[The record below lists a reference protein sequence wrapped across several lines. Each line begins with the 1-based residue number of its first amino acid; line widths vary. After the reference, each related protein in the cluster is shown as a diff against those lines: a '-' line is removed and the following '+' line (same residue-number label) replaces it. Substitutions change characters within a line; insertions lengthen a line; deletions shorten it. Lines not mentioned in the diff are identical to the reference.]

1 MMNYKTNIKARK
13 RIMID
18 TNTKII
24 ESNKFL
30 KERHKW
36 NWRQEIGKEIDAE
49 DLQKLGVQI

>member
-1 MMNYKTNIKARK
+1 MNYKTNIKARK

-24 ESNKFL
+24 ESKKFP

-36 NWRQEIGKEIDAE
+36 NWRDELGKELSDEDIKNLGIDY
-49 DLQKLGVQI
+49 

>member
-1 MMNYKTNIKARK
+1 MNYKTNIKARK

-24 ESNKFL
+24 ESKRF

-36 NWRQEIGKEIDAE
+36 NWRQEIGKEIDAD
-49 DLQKLGVQI
+49 DLKQMGIEI